1 MAIDSVPPSCGCQ
14 QIVVAQDIETLTGE
28 GSGHKDRCK
37 PTYASNKRCVT
48 DVPIAA
54 SNVFSH
60 RVGTTVDRNPK
71 DDEDLSVN
79 LGVSRF
85 DMFALIDSR

>member
-1 MAIDSVPPSCGCQ
+1 MAIDSVPPSGGCQ
-14 QIVVAQDIETLTGE
+14 QIVVAQDIKTLTGK

-37 PTYASNKRCVT
+37 PTYSPNERCVT

-60 RVGTTVDRNPK
+60 RVGTAVDRNPK
-71 DDEDLSVN
+71 DDEDLQAN
-79 LGVSRF
+79 TGVSRLR
-85 DMFALIDSR
+85 LICSP